1 MIAPDRSGSLKHFN
15 PYYLG
20 VHLMKSCLFVLL
32 TVSNSHAWGAAIE
45 QKACDV
51 AGNSILQ
58 ATQCMERVAVQKRG
72 AVERLYADALAKVP
86 EGSDDVR
93 ATRQQ
98 FEQEHASWRTYVHEH
113 CSFYG
118 GVSEGASAWISLA
131 ALRCEL
137 NELDARSLFLQNIP
151 WNPERYSGVP

>member
-1 MIAPDRSGSLKHFN
+1 MITPDRSGSLKHFN
-15 PYYLG
+15 PYDLG
-20 VHLMKSCLFVLL
+20 VPFMKSCVFVLL
-32 TVSNSHAWGAAIE
+32 TVSISHVWGAAIE
-45 QKACDV
+45 HKACDV

-58 ATQCMERVAVQKRG
+58 VTQCMELLAVQKHA
-72 AVERLYADALAKVP
+72 AVERLYADSLAKVP
-86 EGSDDVR
+86 ESSDDVR

-98 FEQEHASWRTYVHEH
+98 FEQEHASWRTYAHEH

-137 NELDARSLFLQNIP
+137 DELDARSIFLQNIP
-151 WNPERYSGVP
+151 WNPERY